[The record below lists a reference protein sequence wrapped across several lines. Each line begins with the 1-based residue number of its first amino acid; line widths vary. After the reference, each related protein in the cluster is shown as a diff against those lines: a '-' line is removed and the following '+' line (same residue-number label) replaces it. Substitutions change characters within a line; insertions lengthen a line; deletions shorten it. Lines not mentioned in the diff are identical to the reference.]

1 MIRLDVQPYCSECF
15 DFDPDVKRPEKI
27 QIENQNIYIPS
38 DTVIRCRYA
47 KRCESI
53 KRFLDSQNKKESIE

>member
-15 DFDPDVKRPEKI
+15 DFDPDVKRPEKF
-27 QIENQNIYIPS
+27 QIEYQNIYISS